1 MALETEPKLGQVPRL
16 RCSEAVR
23 DGFEA
28 ENAALHRM
36 HLSFTALGRFVS
48 GFLIKTGSKW
58 AQYQAPLPRIALV
71 LTVTRPSYR
80 LFNDLTVTSSVEKV
94 SDGVEAELVLAIGGG
109 SKGMADLGI

>member
-48 GFLIKTGSKW
+48 GFLIKTGSK
-58 AQYQAPLPRIALV
+58 
-71 LTVTRPSYR
+71 
-80 LFNDLTVTSSVEKV
+80 
-94 SDGVEAELVLAIGGG
+94 
-109 SKGMADLGI
+109 